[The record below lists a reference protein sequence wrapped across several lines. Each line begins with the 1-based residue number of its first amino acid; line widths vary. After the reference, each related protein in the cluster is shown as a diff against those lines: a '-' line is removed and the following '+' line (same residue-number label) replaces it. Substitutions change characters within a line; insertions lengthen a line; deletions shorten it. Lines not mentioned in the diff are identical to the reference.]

1 MLSEGLFSVSY
12 MRREDWEDIDFLVE
26 DFLFEK
32 AFVKL
37 IHCWLCTPLCW
48 LKKFLTLNDS
58 REI

>member
-37 IHCWLCTPLCW
+37 VHFWFCTPLCW
-48 LKKFLTLNDS
+48 L
-58 REI
+58 